1 MRKEK
6 NHNISLDSIAAECNV
21 SSMTVSRALR
31 QLPTVSEETRKR
43 VFEAAARLGYLRTT
57 RAGRKAELHE
67 SMHARPV
74 QIIAGEGGSGMGR
87 FHSEL
92 TLSLVRLLAAKR
104 YECVIRVSDG
114 NYREFTRLL
123 ATAAKADVE
132 ASLIIGNFTEKERC
146 SLLTALPGAI
156 LLDDTGKDVIESVY
170 SSFSFDNTRA
180 GALAVRHLLGTG
192 RRRIALVSGPEDHF
206 FTREIETGY
215 RETLADAGIE
225 PDETLICR
233 TDFTANAAAEAV
245 ASLLKRDIPFVAVFT
260 NDEMAGGVYRALLQ
274 SGRRIPEDVAV
285 CGCDGL
291 PVGEQLYPQLT
302 TLILDHRQLARQVID
317 KITNQDLALTPVKV
331 RLLPI
336 LKIRESA

>member
-6 NHNISLDSIAAECNV
+6 PNTVSLDRIAAECGV
-21 SSMTVSRALR
+21 SPMTVSRALR

-43 VFEAAARLGYLRTT
+43 VFDAAARLGYLRTT
-57 RAGRKAELHE
+57 RAGRKAMLHE
-67 SMHARPV
+67 TLQARPV
-74 QIIAGEGGSGMGR
+74 QIIAGEGKSGMGR

-104 YECVIRVSDG
+104 YECIIRVSDG

-156 LLDDTGKDVIESVY
+156 LLEDTGKDVIESVY
-170 SSFSFDNTRA
+170 SSFSFDNARA
-180 GALAVRHLLGTG
+180 AALAVRHFLAKG
-192 RRRIALVSGPEDHF
+192 RKRIALVSGPKDHF
-206 FTREIETGY
+206 FTREIEEGY
-215 RETLADAGIE
+215 RETLLAAGIE
-225 PDETLICR
+225 PDEKMICY

-245 ASLLKRDIPFVAVFT
+245 DSLLKRGVPFDAVFA
-260 NDEMAGGVYRALLQ
+260 NDEMAGGVYRALLK
-274 SGRRIPEDVAV
+274 SGRRIPQDVAV

-302 TLILDHRQLARQVID
+302 TVILDHRQLARQVID
-317 KITNQDLALTPVKV
+317 KITNQDLALTPVRV
-331 RLLPI
+331 RLLPA
-336 LKIRESA
+336 LKIREST